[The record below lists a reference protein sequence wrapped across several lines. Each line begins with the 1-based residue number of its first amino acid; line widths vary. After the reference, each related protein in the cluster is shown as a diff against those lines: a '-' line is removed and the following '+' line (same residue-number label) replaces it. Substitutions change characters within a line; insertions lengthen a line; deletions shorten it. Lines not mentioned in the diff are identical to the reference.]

1 MIILGVTIRWNESFV
16 LKRDNETNE
25 ISRMPFM
32 SLNRFLLHGLGSLFT
47 DGGDIYDNACAIS
60 ENNEFYVGC
69 EEDFSEDYIKDETT
83 ITLPFVYLPHI
94 RIYPNREELDE
105 NLLKFVNKYLKQ
117 VSKICQDDD
126 MIDIETF
133 LNYEI
138 VGIDIFTSASV
149 AFDSE
154 VFVSAMDVAYHTPK
168 FRPRPCVKNCWFNN
182 DFYKPIVDTNS
193 SFALEKNKRYTNELE
208 ILKAVENDIYRGV
221 PTAYIVEERDSE
233 TVAKNISEI
242 MVEKKLLLSQHR
254 MSLNLSSSNRTS
266 RIEQIMFGD
275 GNVIF
280 IKVGKIIESNK
291 FDIDTDY
298 TLSITKTQLK
308 NMLDGRGFADN
319 KNGII
324 SQYKKDS
331 LIFFTI
337 NSKATE
343 NTLLKLCEEVHFNV
357 KTLCLDAFTDRD
369 EVKKIFDEYAT
380 RDRFEEYTGTIR
392 NSPYMISE
400 IRQEYDTWKSNKLF
414 EMIGGKVN
422 TAEDVKESD
431 KDCLGK
437 LNNLIGLEEVKKSV
451 IKIINAFRMQKLYK
465 EKGIIN
471 ETPSRHMVFYG
482 SPGTA
487 KTTVARLIGDILK
500 TEGILPSGEFVEVGR
515 EDLIGEYVGQT
526 APKTKQAF
534 QKAKGG
540 ILFIDEAYSLMSK
553 DHYGSECI
561 ATIVK
566 EMENNRE
573 DTIVIFAGYQ
583 DKMKDFIDFNEGM
596 KSRIAFHLK
605 FDDYSVDELM
615 EINAMIL
622 KEQKFSMTYE
632 AIEKT
637 CKLVSS
643 RIGQKNFGNGRF
655 VRSLVE
661 QSIMNLSDRLVKSD
675 KSVSDLSIDELTTIT
690 EQDIADMSE
699 IDKVQHNIGFGTRS

>member
-1 MIILGVTIRWNESFV
+1 MIVFGVTIRWNESFV

-32 SLNRFLLHGLGSLFT
+32 PLNRFLLHGLGSLFT
-47 DGGDIYDNACAIS
+47 DEGDIYDSVCAIS

-83 ITLPFVYLPHI
+83 IILPFVYLPHVHV
-94 RIYPNREELDE
+94 YPNREELDE
-105 NLLKFVNKYLKQ
+105 NLLKFVNEYLKQ

-138 VGIDIFTSASV
+138 VRIDIFTSASV

-154 VFVSAMDVAYHTPK
+154 DFVSAMDVAYHNPK
-168 FRPRPCVKNCWFNN
+168 VRPRPCVKNCRFNN
-182 DFYKPIVDTNS
+182 DLYKPIVDTNN
-193 SFALEKNKRYTNELE
+193 SFALEKNKRYMNELE

-221 PTAYIVEERDSE
+221 PTAYIVEECDAE
-233 TVAKNISEI
+233 IVAKNISEI

-254 MSLNLSSSNRTS
+254 MSLSLSSPNMTS
-266 RIEQIMFGD
+266 SIEQIMFGD

-280 IKVGKIIESNK
+280 IKVDKIVEANK
-291 FDIDTDY
+291 FDINTDY
-298 TLSITKTQLK
+298 TLSISKSQLK
-308 NMLDGRGFADN
+308 NMLVGSGLANN

-331 LIFFTI
+331 LIFFII

-343 NTLLKLCEEVHFNV
+343 DILLKLCEEVHFNV
-357 KTLCLDAFTDRD
+357 KTLCPDAFTDRD

-380 RDRFEEYTGTIR
+380 KDHFEEYTGTIR

-414 EMIGGKVN
+414 EMVGGKVN
-422 TAEDVKESD
+422 TTEDVKESD

-451 IKIINAFRMQKLYK
+451 VKIINAFRMQNLYK

-482 SPGTA
+482 APGTA

-500 TEGILPSGEFVEVGR
+500 LEGILPSGKFVEVGR

-526 APKTKQAF
+526 APKTKSCF
-534 QKAKGG
+534 KKAKGG
-540 ILFIDEAYSLMSK
+540 ILFIDEAYSLMTK
-553 DHYGSECI
+553 DHYGPECI

-615 EINAMIL
+615 EINNKVL
-622 KEQKFSMTYE
+622 KDQKFSMSQE
-632 AIEKT
+632 ALEKT
-637 CKLVSS
+637 RKLVSS
-643 RIGQKNFGNGRF
+643 RVGQKNFGNGRF
-655 VRSLVE
+655 IRSLVE
-661 QSIMNLSDRLVKSD
+661 QSIMNLSDRLVKSET
-675 KSVSDLSIDELTTIT
+675 SVSDMSIEELTTIT
-690 EQDIADMSE
+690 EQDIADMNE
-699 IDKVQHNIGFGTRS
+699 IDKIQHNIGFGTKS